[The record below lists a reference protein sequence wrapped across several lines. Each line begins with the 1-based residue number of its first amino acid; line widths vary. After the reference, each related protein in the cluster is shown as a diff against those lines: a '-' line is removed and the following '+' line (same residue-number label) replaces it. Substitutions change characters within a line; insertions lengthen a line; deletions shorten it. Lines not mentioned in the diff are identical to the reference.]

1 MNPLNRYTPERG
13 IVIKPFA
20 VVYAESVFKAVIINP
35 SCIALI
41 PPGGGEEPTIICT
54 AQSGVSLNEQIAA
67 PVVGLQLGDN
77 AGAAVIAIP
86 APGVGIAA
94 PGVSASRAFAS
105 RVTPS
110 LIDLTVPSNLYII
123 PLVVFL
129 TRLPGDTLIPE
140 T

>member
-35 SCIALI
+35 SCVALI

-54 AQSGVSLNEQIAA
+54 ALSGVSLNEQIAA
-67 PVVGLQLGDN
+67 PVVGLQFGDN
-77 AGAAVIAIP
+77 AGAAVIIP
-86 APGVGIAA
+86 
-94 PGVSASRAFAS
+94 
-105 RVTPS
+105 
-110 LIDLTVPSNLYII
+110 LVPSNPYII

-129 TRLPGDTLIPE
+129 TRLPGETLIPE